1 MNVGAVRNEC
11 HQLLLQAIIM
21 APIVIVVVVFV
32 VADVDVVVSVDVVV
46 IGAVVIVVAERVTVF
61 SYSRLRLPPTGCCS
75 GTTLRQHS
83 WVIYGAIYSYSKCK
97 FLQIEQ

>member
-1 MNVGAVRNEC
+1 
-11 HQLLLQAIIM
+11 M

-32 VADVDVVVSVDVVV
+32 VADVGVVVSVTVGVDVVV